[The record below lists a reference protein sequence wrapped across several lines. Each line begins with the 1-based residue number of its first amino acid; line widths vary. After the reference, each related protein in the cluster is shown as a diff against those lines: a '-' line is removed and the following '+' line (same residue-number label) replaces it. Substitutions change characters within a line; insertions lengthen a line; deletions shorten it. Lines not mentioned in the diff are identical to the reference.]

1 MVKCVREQ
9 FFINVTDI
17 LDNEGKSNPK
27 THGSLVKNER
37 VNQPHHLYH
46 LYRTRLLVSLPHHLY
61 HLYRTTGEFVVNDE
75 DEANLLYT
83 FFCSISEIVN
93 SDLSTPVFGKRTGRE
108 LDGFNIT
115 FDEIKDGLLN
125 L

>member
-1 MVKCVREQ
+1 M
-9 FFINVTDI
+9 
-17 LDNEGKSNPK
+17 
-27 THGSLVKNER
+27 
-37 VNQPHHLYH
+37 
-46 LYRTRLLVSLPHHLY
+46 SLPHHLY

-75 DEANLLYT
+75 DEANLLCT

-93 SDLSTPVFGKRTGRE
+93 SDLPTPVFGKRTGRE

>member
-61 HLYRTTGEFVVNDE
+61 HLYRTTGEFASSSIPPLQNEATGEFASSSIPPLQNDW
-75 DEANLLYT
+75 
-83 FFCSISEIVN
+83 
-93 SDLSTPVFGKRTGRE
+93 
-108 LDGFNIT
+108 
-115 FDEIKDGLLN
+115 
-125 L
+125 